1 MAYARKIVL
10 HCPDGY
16 KMALDR
22 LVEDFLRDGVKF
34 VAVVGK
40 DCARIED
47 TIDWLVIGDAS
58 DESRF
63 ILTSSHPDES
73 VEEAIEFAQALAG
86 EEYAGE
92 VQLVRL

>member
-10 HCPDGY
+10 HCPEGY
-16 KMALDR
+16 TVALDR

-40 DCARIED
+40 DCAGIED

-86 EEYAGE
+86 EAYAGE

>member
-16 KMALDR
+16 QK
-22 LVEDFLRDGVKF
+22 
-34 VAVVGK
+34 
-40 DCARIED
+40 
-47 TIDWLVIGDAS
+47 
-58 DESRF
+58 
-63 ILTSSHPDES
+63 
-73 VEEAIEFAQALAG
+73 ALAG